1 MIDAICKE
9 IELQKNYLED
19 KNLNSIYFGGG
30 TPSLMSSDEWE
41 QIFET
46 LANHFEISRD
56 AEITLEANPD
66 DLSQSKLKQLYSSPF
81 NRLSI
86 GIQSFDDEDLRFMN
100 RSHNALQG
108 KECIERARDASFENL
123 TIDLIYGL
131 PGHTEEHWEQQLAQ
145 ALAFDL
151 PHISAYALT
160 VEKETV
166 LENWIKKGKVQPLD
180 EALAERN
187 YYFLDKI
194 LSRAGYEH
202 YEVSNFAKPGHRAK
216 HNSSYWNGVPYLG
229 LGPSAHSFNGDSRQ
243 WNVANNHLFL
253 KSIQEGE
260 VPFEKE
266 TLSVADQ
273 FNEMIMT
280 GLRRSDGV
288 NLADVDQRF
297 GAEFT
302 EHIYQEAAAMLKSGQ
317 LEEKDS
323 RLIIPAHQRFFS
335 DGIASSLFY
344 I

>member
-1 MIDAICKE
+1 MDAICKE
-9 IELQKNYLED
+9 IALRKDYLED
-19 KNLNSIYFGGG
+19 KTINSIYFGGG

-41 QIFET
+41 QVFET
-46 LANHFEISRD
+46 LAAHFDISRD

-66 DLSQSKLKQLYSSPF
+66 DLTQSKLRQLYSSPF

-100 RSHNALQG
+100 RSHNAMQA
-108 KECIERARDASFENL
+108 KESIASARDAGFENI

-131 PGHTEEHWEQQLAQ
+131 PGHTEEHWENQLAQ
-145 ALAFDL
+145 ALDFDL

-166 LENWIKKGKVQPLD
+166 LENWIKRGKVQPMD
-180 EALAERN
+180 EVLAERN

-194 LSRAGYEH
+194 LKRAGYEH

-216 HNSSYWNGVPYLG
+216 HNSSYWNGASYLG
-229 LGPSAHSFNGDSRQ
+229 LGPSAHSFDGDSRQ
-243 WNVANNHLFL
+243 WNVANNHLYL
-253 KSIQEGE
+253 RAMEEDE

-266 TLSVADQ
+266 TLSIADQ
-273 FNEMIMT
+273 FNEAIMT

-288 NLADVDQRF
+288 NLDEIDQRF
-297 GAEFT
+297 GAEFS
-302 EHIYQEAAAMLKSGQ
+302 EHLYDEAKSLLESGQ
-317 LEEKDS
+317 LEEVE
-323 RLIIPAHQRFFS
+323 RHLFIPAHQRFFS